1 MLIRFARN
9 LDKADTALVFYAG
22 HGLQHNG
29 INYLAPIDA
38 RIEDEADLR
47 KLVNLQVVIND
58 LQSAGRV
65 RILIVDACRDNDVV
79 QQIARRLSPTRSSA
93 FSRGLARIDGADGT
107 LVAFA
112 TQPNRVAADGDG
124 RNSPFSQAL
133 LKYLPTPGLELRT
146 LMTRVRAEV
155 VNITGGTQRPEVW
168 DSLVGEFAFKVSP

>member
-1 MLIRFARN
+1 MAAVMSVAAISRQPAGISSISPPNTDGPVIL
-9 LDKADTALVFYAG
+9 TA
-22 HGLQHNG
+22 
-29 INYLAPIDA
+29 
-38 RIEDEADLR
+38 R

-58 LQSAGRV
+58 LQNAGRV

-133 LKYLPTPGLELRT
+133 LKHLPTPGLELRT
-146 LMTRVRAEV
+146 LMTRVRADV
-155 VNITGGTQRPEVW
+155 VNITGGAQRPEVW